1 MTAYLLLGRSAA
13 FSAAA
18 VPASLTPSAFFAFVL
33 RSLGQQRRRNLVFRK
48 RGEPLVLVATDR
60 LGNAI
65 HARAHNAILAGFR
78 RSLESRYTRVIGGF
92 ADVLIGAVA
101 VG

>member
-1 MTAYLLLGRSAA
+1 MQTVTEALNLLKRQTEIENAMKNPQCRGWTSGSVEAKTGGAVMATRNVSSSA
-13 FSAAA
+13 S
-18 VPASLTPSAFFAFVL
+18 
-33 RSLGQQRRRNLVFRK
+33 G
-48 RGEPLVLVATDR
+48 R

-78 RSLESRYTRVIGGF
+78 RSLESRYTRVIDGF
-92 ADVLIGAVA
+92 AAVLIGAAA